1 MKVIHKIILIR
12 LFNIILHHNKKSGTT
27 CKNIFQKTIRC
38 LATVKGVTLIEL
50 MIALGMTATLTTTVF
65 YFWNHINRHTI
76 VYINKAQFST
86 ETNRIITSIVSQVRS
101 AKQIISYDYN
111 MIHFVSKNNDT
122 LQYRYDGDSLYRNER
137 GLTITSKNAR
147 ISQFEIKD
155 LNEGNSTEA
164 RYAYLEFTLTMI
176 SGKND
181 TSTYSLSINV
191 PKPTEGSQ
199 YW

>member
-1 MKVIHKIILIR
+1 MKSIYKYISSRFSSRNLHN
-12 LFNIILHHNKKSGTT
+12 NIKSVTA
-27 CKNIFQKTIRC
+27 CKYIFQKTIRS
-38 LATVKGVTLIEL
+38 LAIINGVTLIEL
-50 MIALGMTATLTTTVF
+50 MIALGMTTTLTATVF

-76 VYINKAQFST
+76 THVNKAQFSS
-86 ETNRIITSIVSQVRS
+86 EANRIITSIISQVRS
-101 AKQIISYDYN
+101 AKEIISYDYN